1 MTAPT
6 AGSPTAG
13 SPTGQPTGIHWPVL
27 VLAFL
32 AVLLDGFDT
41 AALAFVVPT
50 LAVEW
55 GTGPAAFTVP
65 LVLTNLGVVVG
76 YLCCGALSAR
86 IGRRTLLIAGVT
98 TFAVGTLLVVVVLP
112 THSIGLLAATRLLT
126 GFGLGSVLPAAVSF
140 ATEFSSVRRREVVSV
155 TVTLGLASGA
165 TLGGFFGGRLITM
178 VGAVGVF
185 AVAGLLPLLLA
196 GVMAWW
202 LPAEPAA
209 RTSVAAERD
218 EAKVARLFDPGLR
231 TSTVLLWTF
240 SFLVFVASYTLTSWV
255 PTLLTGYGF
264 SPAEAPLGLAFVSL
278 GGVLGGI
285 LLIPIAARIG
295 IAPALVLMPVIG
307 IVGVVLAARAPLDQ
321 LALLLALGAAGLG
334 VTASQIGQLTLAV
347 ALYPTGTRTTGVG
360 WAAALGRAGAIVG
373 PGVAGILIGLALA
386 GRDIIL
392 LTAVPVLAAAVCAVV
407 LWRTGL
413 SAPRVTHTAPTGE
426 PRSV

>member
-1 MTAPT
+1 MTAST
-6 AGSPTAG
+6 AGA
-13 SPTGQPTGIHWPVL
+13 PTGIHRPVL
-27 VLAFL
+27 LLAFL

-76 YLCCGALSAR
+76 YLCCGVLSAR
-86 IGRRTLLIAGVT
+86 FGRRTVLIAGVV
-98 TFAVGTLLVVVVLP
+98 TFALGTLLVVAALP
-112 THSIGLLAATRLLT
+112 TQSIGLLAGTRLVT
-126 GFGLGSVLPAAVSF
+126 GFGLGSVLPAAISF
-140 ATEFSSVRRREVVSV
+140 ATEFSSARRREVVAI
-155 TVTLGLASGA
+155 TVTLGLASGS
-165 TLGGFFGGRLITM
+165 TLGGFFGGRLITA
-178 VGAVGVF
+178 VGASGVF
-185 AVAGLLPLLLA
+185 VVAGVLPLLLA

-202 LPAEPAA
+202 LPAEPTAA
-209 RTSVAAERD
+209 RTVDAERA
-218 EAKVARLFDPGLR
+218 EASVSRLFDPGR
-231 TSTVLLWTF
+231 RASTALLWTF

-285 LLIPIAARIG
+285 LLIPIAARTG

-321 LALLLALGAAGLG
+321 LPLLLALGAAGLG

-347 ALYPTGTRTTGVG
+347 ALYPAATRTTGVG

-373 PGVAGILIGLALA
+373 PGIAGILIGMALA

-392 LTAVPVLAAAVCAVV
+392 LTAVPVLAAAVCAMV
-407 LWRTGL
+407 LWRAGL
-413 SAPRVTHTAPTGE
+413 AGARPAPVAE